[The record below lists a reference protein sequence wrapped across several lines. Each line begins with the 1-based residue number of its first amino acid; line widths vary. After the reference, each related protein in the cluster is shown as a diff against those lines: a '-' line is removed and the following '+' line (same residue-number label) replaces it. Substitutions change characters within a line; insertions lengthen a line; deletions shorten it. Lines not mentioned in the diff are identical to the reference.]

1 MARNVIEPRAD
12 VEVSVCIAN
21 YNGGTF
27 VLDCLDSVHAQQVP
41 FPIEVLVHDDAST
54 DGSLELI
61 RSRFPTARI
70 VAGEVNAG
78 FCISNNRLAGIARGR
93 YLLFLNNDARLM
105 PGSLQQ
111 LATFARDHDDCILG
125 LPQHALEDRA
135 LLDRGYWTDPF
146 LNPVACFE
154 PGTRPTGVVTGA
166 CLWVPR
172 TVWENVGG
180 FPDWFE
186 SVAEDIFLC
195 LAARLLG
202 HRVFVL
208 DGPGFEHWVGRNL
221 GGGKLVDGALRTTVR
236 RRALSERNKTFAML
250 CCYPW
255 QVLVPLLPLH
265 LLFLACEAVFLVA
278 GGTGAGKARRIYAGI
293 VPAVWRR
300 RGDILRLRRRLMSQR
315 RADVAELFAFTRWFP
330 HKLRMLARHGRPAVE

>member
-1 MARNVIEPRAD
+1 MARNVIEPHAD
-12 VEVSVCIAN
+12 VEISVCIAN

-70 VAGEVNAG
+70 VASKVNSG
-78 FCISNNRLAGIARGR
+78 FCISNNRLAEIARGR
-93 YLLFLNNDARLM
+93 YLLFLNNDAKLM
-105 PGSLQQ
+105 PGSLQR
-111 LATFARDHDDCILG
+111 LVAFARDHDDSILG
-125 LPQHALEDRA
+125 LPQHTLENRT

-146 LNPVACFE
+146 LNPIACFR
-154 PGTRPTGVVTGA
+154 PGAQPTGVVTGA
-166 CLWVPR
+166 CLWIPR
-172 TVWENVGG
+172 TVWEKVGG
-180 FPDWFE
+180 FPAWFE

-202 HRVFVL
+202 HRIFVL

-221 GGGKLVDGALRTTVR
+221 GGGKLVDGELQTTVR

-255 QVLVPLLPLH
+255 QALLPLLPLH
-265 LLFLACEAVFLVA
+265 FLFLACEAVFLLST
-278 GGTGAGKARRIYAGI
+278 GTGVEKTRRIYAGI
-293 VPAVWRR
+293 MPAIWRR
-300 RGDILRLRRRLMSQR
+300 RGDLLQLRRRLMRQR
-315 RADVAELFAFTRWFP
+315 QASASELFAFTHWLP
-330 HKLRMLARHGRPAVE
+330 HKLRMLARHGRPRVQ